1 MCYDP
6 YAPQFYVSDCCIFR
20 QDQNIVKEW
29 LQWNSMLG
37 MDHFYM
43 YDHESTDN
51 TNEVGNKFW
60 EKNVSNVG
68 GKFPN
73 KFALKKMFL
82 LEFQKKKCFHVGG
95 KISNKFTLKKITSQN
110 FEKEKIFPTN
120 S

>member
-51 TNEVGNKFW
+51 TNEVRNKF
-60 EKNVSNVG
+60 
-68 GKFPN
+68 
-73 KFALKKMFL
+73 
-82 LEFQKKKCFHVGG
+82 C
-95 KISNKFTLKKITSQN
+95 T
-110 FEKEKIFPTN
+110 EKIFLRIPN
-120 S
+120 KKKVSMLGRKFLNKFCV